1 MRQTAQD
8 FYAFVGVSMASSFAE
23 VLGLS
28 CLTVAAFLIA
38 APLGWTV
45 AGVAL
50 LLIGQAL
57 DGVDIVQAARRAVS
71 TGCGRR
77 GRTADAERGES

>member
-1 MRQTAQD
+1 
-8 FYAFVGVSMASSFAE
+8 MASSIAE
-23 VLGLS
+23 ILGLS

-38 APLGWTV
+38 APLGWAV

-57 DGVDIVQAARRAVS
+57 DGVDAAEAARRAVS
-71 TGCGRR
+71 TVCGQRR
-77 GRTADAERGES
+77 RAADTERGES

>member
-1 MRQTAQD
+1 
-8 FYAFVGVSMASSFAE
+8 MASSVVE

-38 APLGWTV
+38 APLGWAV
-45 AGVAL
+45 AGTAL

-57 DGVDIVQAARRAVS
+57 DGVDLVEAARRASS
-71 TGCGRR
+71 TVCEWRR
-77 GRTADAERGES
+77 CTVDAERGES

>member
-1 MRQTAQD
+1 
-8 FYAFVGVSMASSFAE
+8 MASSVAE
-23 VLGLS
+23 VFGLS

-38 APLGWTV
+38 VPLGWAV

-57 DGVDIVQAARRAVS
+57 DGVDAADSARRALS
-71 TGCGRR
+71 TVCGQRR
-77 GRTADAERGES
+77 RAADAERGES

>member
-1 MRQTAQD
+1 
-8 FYAFVGVSMASSFAE
+8 MASSLAE

-38 APLGWTV
+38 APLGWAV
-45 AGVAL
+45 AGAVL

-57 DGVDIVQAARRAVS
+57 DGVDAVEAASRVLS
-71 TGCGRR
+71 TFCGRR
-77 GRTADAERGES
+77 RSAADAERDKS

>member
-1 MRQTAQD
+1 
-8 FYAFVGVSMASSFAE
+8 MASSLAE

-38 APLGWTV
+38 APLGWAV

-57 DGVDIVQAARRAVS
+57 DGVDVVEAARRASS
-71 TGCGRR
+71 TACGRR
-77 GRTADAERGES
+77 RRAPDAKRGE

>member
-1 MRQTAQD
+1 
-8 FYAFVGVSMASSFAE
+8 MASSIAE

-38 APLGWTV
+38 APLGWAV

-57 DGVDIVQAARRAVS
+57 DGVDSAEAARRAVS
-71 TGCGRR
+71 TVCGQRR
-77 GRTADAERGES
+77 RTADTERGES

>member
-1 MRQTAQD
+1 
-8 FYAFVGVSMASSFAE
+8 MASSAAE

-38 APLGWTV
+38 VPLGWAV
-45 AGVAL
+45 AGAAL

-57 DGVDIVQAARRAVS
+57 DGVNAVEAARRASS
-71 TGCGRR
+71 TLCGRR
-77 GRTADAERGES
+77 RRAVNEKRGES

>member
-1 MRQTAQD
+1 
-8 FYAFVGVSMASSFAE
+8 MASSLAE

-38 APLGWTV
+38 APLGWAV
-45 AGVAL
+45 AGAAL

-57 DGVDIVQAARRAVS
+57 DGVDVAEAAGRAVS
-71 TGCGRR
+71 TVCGRR
-77 GRTADAERGES
+77 RRAGDAERGES